1 MTRAAMRTWSR
12 RGVVVGLGACAIAAA
27 ATGRAVADD
36 AEGDTAQP
44 GARFI
49 LVAHD
54 GRTVTDETFRGKHL
68 VVFFGYTS
76 CPDVCPTTL
85 QTLAIALDQL
95 GPLAAEVQPL
105 FISLDPER
113 DSRDTIAAYVASFHP
128 SIVGLT
134 GGREMI
140 ERVARG
146 FRVKYERVPG
156 SRPGEYT
163 IDHTASMFHMGPDG
177 RYLGRYTQA
186 MSPEDIATDLKR
198 ALSR

>member
-1 MTRAAMRTWSR
+1 MTTTATRATSR
-12 RGVVVGLGACAIAAA
+12 RHILLGLGAGLGLFAVVGPAA
-27 ATGRAVADD
+27 ADD
-36 AEGDTAQP
+36 AVTETPPLG
-44 GARFI
+44 GRYI
-49 LVAHD
+49 LSAHD

-76 CPDVCPTTL
+76 CPDICPTTL

-95 GPLAAEVQPL
+95 GPLAAKVQPL

-113 DSRDTIAAYVASFHP
+113 DTRETIAAYVASFHP

-146 FRVKYERVPG
+146 FRVKFERVPG
-156 SRPGEYT
+156 SRLGDYT
-163 IDHTASMFHMGPDG
+163 IDHTASLFHMGPDG

-186 MSPEDIATDLKR
+186 MSPEDIASDLRR
-198 ALSR
+198 ALSP